1 MVSDDAAQ
9 VAQWLAMAMQSQQ
22 AGQLG
27 RAAALYGQVLSVRP
41 DHVDALRYSA
51 LIALATRTHQ
61 QAVQFLDRLVELR
74 PGEAAAHNHRGVA
87 LAALGQYDAAIA
99 SYDRAIALQPDY
111 VDAYCNRGAALAR
124 IDRLEEAIA
133 SFDLAI
139 ARNPDHASAHFNRGV
154 ALADLGRA
162 DGAIASYDRVIAVKP
177 GFAAGHYNRG
187 VALAG
192 LGRFDEAVASYD
204 GAIAIKPDYALAHH
218 NRGIALVA
226 LGRPDDA
233 LACFDA
239 AIAVAADHAP
249 SHFNRGNALHS
260 LGRFDEAVVSYDQA
274 ISLKP
279 DYAEAHYNRGVSL
292 HALNRFEA
300 AVASYDRAIAARP
313 DYADAW
319 SGRGCALHELNLF
332 EAAVASH
339 ERAIAIRPD
348 YADAHY
354 NRGRTLLKANKY
366 PQAISAYEDLLRI
379 APEFPFAAGILLHA
393 KMMCCDWG
401 GLDEA
406 TASIR
411 AALRAGKK
419 CADPFGY
426 QGVSESEEDLR
437 KCAEVFAASEYP
449 ARTPFPPRRTNDR
462 AARIT
467 VGYLCGE
474 FREQATSVLMCGV
487 FENHDKERFRLIGF
501 DNGWDDGSR
510 YRRRIDRSFDEMVEI
525 RRSSDLETA
534 QLVRRMN
541 VDILVNL
548 NGYFGEPRL
557 GVFAYRPSPL
567 AVNYLGFPGTIGASY
582 IDYLIADR
590 VVIPEASRRHY
601 TERIVHLPNSY
612 QANDRQRQISS
623 RPVNRAEFGLPEHAF
638 VYCCFNN
645 TYKITP
651 ATFDAWMRI
660 LGRVPGSV
668 LWMLDDNP
676 AATANLVEE
685 AARRGVGTERLVF
698 SRRLPLPEHLARH
711 ALADLFLDT
720 LPYNAHTTASD
731 ALWAGLPVL
740 TRTGTTFPGRV
751 GASLLNAI
759 GLPELVTPTAHEYE
773 ARAVELAADAQKLR
787 AIRDKL
793 ARNRLIE
800 PLFDTQ
806 RFTRHLESA
815 YKLMFDRHCSGLA
828 PEHLDVGGSN

>member
-9 VAQWLAMAMQSQQ
+9 VAQWLAMAMRAQQ

-27 RAAALYGQVLSVRP
+27 RAAALYGQVLSVQP
-41 DHVDALRYSA
+41 DHVEALRRSA
-51 LIALATRTHQ
+51 SIALATREHQ
-61 QAVQFLDRLVELR
+61 
-74 PGEAAAHNHRGVA
+74 
-87 LAALGQYDAAIA
+87 
-99 SYDRAIALQPDY
+99 RAIDLLDKLIAQQPDD

-139 ARNPDHASAHFNRGV
+139 SRRPDHAGAHFNRGV

-162 DGAIASYDRVIAVKP
+162 DAAIASYDRVIAVKP
-177 GFAAGHYNRG
+177 DFAAAHYNLG

-192 LGRFDEAVASYD
+192 LGRLDEAVASYD
-204 GAIAIKPDYALAHH
+204 RAIAIRRDYALAHH
-218 NRGIALVA
+218 NRGIALAA
-226 LGRPDDA
+226 LGRPDEA

-239 AIAVAADHAP
+239 AVAIAPDHAS
-249 SHFNRGNALHS
+249 SHFNRGNALHR
-260 LGRFDEAVVSYDQA
+260 LGRFDDAVIGFDRA
-274 ISLKP
+274 IALKP
-279 DYAEAHYNRGVSL
+279 DYAEAHYNRGVAL

-300 AVASYDRAIAARP
+300 AIASYDRAIAARP

-332 EAAVASH
+332 DAAVASYD
-339 ERAIAIRPD
+339 RAIAIRPD
-348 YADAHY
+348 HADAHY

-393 KMMCCDWG
+393 RMMCCDWG
-401 GLDEA
+401 GLDAA

-449 ARTPFPPRRTNDR
+449 ARAPLPPRRTNDR

-487 FENHDKERFRLIGF
+487 FEEHDKERFRLIGF
-501 DNGWDDGSR
+501 DNGWADGSS

-525 RRSSDLETA
+525 RRTSDLDAA

-557 GVFAYRPSPL
+557 GIFAYRPSPL

-590 VVIPEASRRHY
+590 VVIPETSRRHY
-601 TERIVHLPNSY
+601 AEKIVYLPNSY

-623 RPVNRAEFGLPEHAF
+623 RPVSRAEFGLPDDAF

-660 LGRVPGSV
+660 LLRVTGSV
-668 LWMLDDNP
+668 LWMLDDN
-676 AATANLVEE
+676 ATATANLVSE
-685 AARRGVGTERLVF
+685 AARRGVGPERLVF

-759 GLPELVTPTAHEYE
+759 ALPELVTTTAHEYE
-773 ARAVELAADAQKLR
+773 ARAVELAADSQKLR

-793 ARNRLIE
+793 ARNRLAE

-815 YKLMFDRHCSGLA
+815 YRLMLDRHRAGLA
-828 PEHLDVGGSN
+828 PEHLDVGGADWPGLTAGGLV